1 MDGWTGRHPRV
12 HYLGTGNRPVVASYF
27 HSPSLLETKPEER
40 LGVGHAALRAAGVL
54 HALSRTAEP
63 APGVGARAQQGLG
76 LRDGHGGRATER
88 HRDLGRAGLRLPRL
102 RTALCLHSPRRTRP
116 GTRPGDR
123 LVRLG
128 VLLRR
133 PLPRT
138 LQAYSRSG
146 RRQGVPGQAASV
158 HAGRRR
164 DHRNADQPGGTRPLR
179 PVGPHRPEHVHGL
192 AAPVRRKHQEP
203 PRRVPVGT
211 SQHQRGPCSQPR
223 RIRRD
228 AAQGRR
234 RPLVGQPRR
243 TRRRC

>member
-12 HYLGTGNRPVVASYF
+12 QYLGTGNRPVVASYF

-179 PVGPHRPEHVHGL
+179 PVGRTVPTMSTDWRHRFAESTKNL
-192 AAPVRRKHQEP
+192 LDE
-203 PRRVPVGT
+203 
-211 SQHQRGPCSQPR
+211 S
-223 RIRRD
+223 
-228 AAQGRR
+228 
-234 RPLVGQPRR
+234 LWN
-243 TRRRC
+243 